1 MSKKLYY
8 QNKLKKCV
16 NNIKTARKIKKK
28 KKSEN
33 LKSFMKVFLN

>member
-16 NNIKTARKIKKK
+16 NNIKTAWKIKK
-28 KKSEN
+28 EN
-33 LKSFMKVFLN
+33 NRKILSLS